1 MSNIHIKTALTN
13 IRRSPVQ
20 AFAAIFVLT
29 ITFFVITTLSVLV
42 YSSNRVLNYFET
54 RPQVI
59 AFLKDEIPP
68 ADVTKLQQSLV
79 NDPRVKDIRYVSK
92 EEALA
97 IYKDST
103 SDNPLL
109 AELVSPSIFPAS
121 LEFSLTNLSYAK
133 DVISQLK
140 DEKIVDQ
147 VGFTANLG
155 GEDTLQDT
163 VERLRTLTNY
173 LRWGGGVFV
182 ALLTTT
188 SFTVLLVII
197 SMRLVSRR
205 QEVEILNL
213 IGATSRF
220 IKSPIMIEAVV
231 YAFVGVFLG
240 WLTSFILTLYASPS
254 IISYFNQINVLPKSM
269 LELLKLFGIV
279 LVGEMIVGFFLAVVG
294 SSLAVSR
301 ARKNK

>member
-42 YSSNRVLNYFET
+42 YSSNKVLSYFET

-59 AFLKDEIPP
+59 AFLKDGIS
-68 ADVTKLQQSLV
+68 ASDVTKLQETLAK
-79 NDPRVKDIRYVSK
+79 DTRVKDIRYVSK

-133 DVISQLK
+133 DVIAQVKAES
-140 DEKIVDQ
+140 IVDQ
-147 VGFTANLG
+147 VGFTANL
-155 GEDTLQDT
+155 
-163 VERLRTLTNY
+163 
-173 LRWGGGVFV
+173 
-182 ALLTTT
+182 
-188 SFTVLLVII
+188 
-197 SMRLVSRR
+197 
-205 QEVEILNL
+205 
-213 IGATSRF
+213 
-220 IKSPIMIEAVV
+220 
-231 YAFVGVFLG
+231 
-240 WLTSFILTLYASPS
+240 
-254 IISYFNQINVLPKSM
+254 
-269 LELLKLFGIV
+269 
-279 LVGEMIVGFFLAVVG
+279 
-294 SSLAVSR
+294 
-301 ARKNK
+301 